1 MLVRCS
7 ECGKQISD
15 LARTCPNCG
24 APIGAN
30 GQAVSVSNRKRL
42 VALFFAIILGLF
54 GVHNAYL
61 GYKKKF
67 YIELTLGI
75 VCVSS
80 YFGAVLFLW
89 AMPFLSLLFMIAF
102 FVGIPILFIVSIVE
116 TLSYKVDSDG
126 NILGW

>member
-15 LARTCPNCG
+15 KARTCPNCG
-24 APIGAN
+24 TPIGT
-30 GQAVSVSNRKRL
+30 GGRAVSVSKRKRT
-42 VALFFAIILGLF
+42 VALFLALILGLF
-54 GVHNAYL
+54 GAHNAYL

-75 VCVSS
+75 VCFSS
-80 YFGAVLFLW
+80 YFWAALFLL

-102 FVGIPILFIVSIVE
+102 FVGIPILFIASIVE

>member
-15 LARTCPNCG
+15 KARTCPNCG
-24 APIGAN
+24 TPIGT
-30 GQAVSVSNRKRL
+30 GGRAVSVSKRKRTVTL
-42 VALFFAIILGLF
+42 FLALILGLF
-54 GVHNAYL
+54 GTHNAYL

-75 VCVSS
+75 VFISGPYS
-80 YFGAVLFLW
+80 WGGIW
-89 AMPFLSLLFMIAF
+89 APPVFSALSLAGF
-102 FVGIPILFIVSIVE
+102 FLGIPILWIISIVE
-116 TLSYKVDSDG
+116 SLSYKVDSDG